1 MQFVN
6 ITHKSV
12 YTKFTGNLG
21 PGAVSS
27 RKNAICQQFEKSI
40 EAVVDACGDKL
51 GIRLSPREAELL
63 NLLMNL
69 DERGGGF
76 DPATIP
82 EEIRNDPTGAKR
94 AEEAAR
100 AAQQKQIDDAKA
112 ANAAG
117 AAEEAEI
124 NGETDERKPVGP
136 ATMEGEKV
144 TPDMLKSGFE
154 RIMEENARIAAGKK
168 PIKEEEMLDPI
179 GAHLEAKAHEPK
191 EETPA
196 ADAKAP
202 GKDPEPVKKAGE
214 DEDDAT
220 KTADAEEP
228 IPQAPEKGSAM
239 DRQAADVAQKL
250 STIGPVDT
258 PAPKEKSSNGKPKG
272 RGRSKSK

>member
-27 RKNAICQQFEKSI
+27 RKNSICQQFEKSI
-40 EAVVDACGDKL
+40 EEVVDACGDKL

-82 EEIRNDPTGAKR
+82 EDIRNDPTGAKR

-100 AAQQKQIDDAKA
+100 AAQQKQIDDARA

-136 ATMEGEKV
+136 ATMKGEKV
-144 TPDMLKSGFE
+144 IPDMLKSGFE

-168 PIKEEEMLDPI
+168 SFKEEEMLDPI
-179 GAHLEAKAHEPK
+179 GAHLEAKAQEPK
-191 EETPA
+191 EEAPA
-196 ADAKAP
+196 ADAKSP

-228 IPQAPEKGSAM
+228 IPHAPEKGSAM
-239 DRQAADVAQKL
+239 DRQAADIAQKL
-250 STIGPVDT
+250 STIGPVET
-258 PAPKEKSSNGKPKG
+258 PAPKEKASKGKPKG
-272 RGRSKSK
+272 KGRPKSK

>member
-6 ITHKSV
+6 TTQKSV

-82 EEIRNDPTGAKR
+82 EDIRNDPTGAKR

-136 ATMEGEKV
+136 ATMKGEKV

-154 RIMEENARIAAGKK
+154 RIMEENARIAAGEKTSSK
-168 PIKEEEMLDPI
+168 EMLDPI
-179 GAHLEAKAHEPK
+179 GAHLEAKAQEPK

-258 PAPKEKSSNGKPKG
+258 PAPREKASKGKSKGKG
-272 RGRSKSK
+272 RPKSK